1 MTHSELI
8 DDSKR
13 RMAKHIELATK
24 TLPQLS
30 HISFNKPPAP
40 GKWSVAQVLAHIL
53 ITLELYYGKMD
64 PALERAQAVQGH
76 EQQVYKMG
84 FIGGQIV
91 SWMQNPK
98 RKFPKFKLIQPK
110 AADAPEPIHESIVDD
125 YLAALA
131 DFQQRLDHWAQYD
144 LRKTRFPNPL
154 FSPHKFQLGDA
165 ILEHVI
171 HFERH
176 WSQIERTI
184 AAVEPPAKAPA
195 A

>member
-1 MTHSELI
+1 MTQNELI
-8 DDSKR
+8 ADSKR
-13 RMAKHIELATK
+13 RMDGHIAVATNI
-24 TLPQLS
+24 LP
-30 HISFNKPPAP
+30 NVPAERLNQQPEP
-40 GKWSVAQVLAHIL
+40 GKWSIAQVLEHIL
-53 ITLELYYGKMD
+53 ITLDLYYSKID
-64 PALERAQAVQGH
+64 PAVARAQPAQNH

-91 SWMQNPK
+91 NWIQNPK

-110 AADAPEPIHESIVDD
+110 PADAPEPIPASIVDD

-131 DFQQRLDHWAQYD
+131 DFQQRLDTWAQYD

-176 WSQIERTI
+176 WQQIHRTI
-184 AAVEPPAKAPA
+184 ETLTLQSRA
-195 A
+195 